1 MKNCY
6 YLNIKFSFGSF
17 KFTQIVFTKNYFF
30 FYVHNDKTY
39 SPSIRQA
46 PHPLSFEPF
55 LYNPFNDPVHGN
67 SKGFAVSPPIMR
79 EFILDF
85 LELFF
90 IFELFAN
97 ILNFKSKKLYSFEL
111 HSNLKLYLI

>member
-1 MKNCY
+1 
-6 YLNIKFSFGSF
+6 
-17 KFTQIVFTKNYFF
+17 
-30 FYVHNDKTY
+30 
-39 SPSIRQA
+39 
-46 PHPLSFEPF
+46 
-55 LYNPFNDPVHGN
+55 
-67 SKGFAVSPPIMR
+67 MR